1 MAQQEFLSLATFGWL
16 FHGDKT
22 LSTHFFDQAIA
33 MEWQADGTFAGH
45 TSAAYA
51 NMVGPFGGISAAQM
65 LNAVLLHPQRLG
77 DPVSLTVNFAA
88 ALSHGPF
95 VVTARAA
102 RTNRSTQHWVIE
114 VQQNGETVLTGTA
127 FTALRRET
135 WGVDEDPMPSC
146 PPAHEVSLGQ
156 GPIPME
162 WIKRYEM
169 RPIEG
174 GMPQVWDGS
183 GESSLTR
190 LWVLDN
196 PPRALDFA
204 SLTALCDVFFPRVF
218 VRRATLVPIGTV
230 TMTIYFHADLAQ
242 IQDSGDGY
250 LMAQARAQ
258 AFRNGYFDHT
268 AQLWNEAGI
277 LLATTQQ
284 LVYYKN

>member
-1 MAQQEFLSLATFGWL
+1 MGGRQKNACFVPQLGGVIKVPVAKGLCAGLGHQ
-16 FHGDKT
+16 
-22 LSTHFFDQAIA
+22 IA
-33 MEWQADGTFAGH
+33 
-45 TSAAYA
+45 
-51 NMVGPFGGISAAQM
+51 ISAV
-65 LNAVLLHPQRLG
+65 LN
-77 DPVSLTVNFAA
+77 
-88 ALSHGPF
+88 
-95 VVTARAA
+95 
-102 RTNRSTQHWVIE
+102 
-114 VQQNGETVLTGTA
+114 
-127 FTALRRET
+127 
-135 WGVDEDPMPSC
+135 
-146 PPAHEVSLGQ
+146 LGQ

-190 LWVLDN
+190 LWVRDN
-196 PPRALDFA
+196 PARALDFA

-242 IQDSGDGY
+242 LQASGSGY
-250 LMAQARAQ
+250 LLGQARAQ

-268 AQLWNEAGI
+268 AQLWSEAGV

-284 LVYYKN
+284 LVYYKS

>member
-1 MAQQEFLSLATFGWL
+1 L
-16 FHGDKT
+16 
-22 LSTHFFDQAIA
+22 
-33 MEWQADGTFAGH
+33 
-45 TSAAYA
+45 
-51 NMVGPFGGISAAQM
+51 
-65 LNAVLLHPQRLG
+65 
-77 DPVSLTVNFAA
+77 
-88 ALSHGPF
+88 
-95 VVTARAA
+95 VTARAA

-135 WGVDEDPMPSC
+135 WGVDEDPMPAC
-146 PPAHEVSLGQ
+146 PPAHEVPLGQ

-169 RPIEG
+169 RPMEG
-174 GMPQVWDGS
+174 AMPQVWDGS

-190 LWVLDN
+190 LWVRDN

-242 IQDSGDGY
+242 IQGSGDGY